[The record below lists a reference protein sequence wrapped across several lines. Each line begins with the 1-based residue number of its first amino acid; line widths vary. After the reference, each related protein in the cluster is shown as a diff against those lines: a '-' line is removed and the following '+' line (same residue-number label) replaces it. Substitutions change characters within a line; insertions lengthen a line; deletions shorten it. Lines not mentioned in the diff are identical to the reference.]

1 MSRVET
7 GGLLVAPILHDF
19 IEKEALPDT
28 GVESAA
34 SWGGFAG
41 LTRDLAPANKR
52 LLARRDE
59 LQAEIDA
66 GHRQYH
72 GKKAA
77 DSACLGFL
85 RDIGYLPPEAVD
97 FQSRPR
103 TSTRR
108 SRPSPAR
115 SLWCRSPMRGRR
127 LTLCLSQMTRSH
139 AQHARGNVREGR

>member
-34 SWGGFAG
+34 SWGGYAG

-66 GHRQYH
+66 GHRQVSRQE
-72 GKKAA
+72 GGRFGLSRVPSRLRL
-77 DSACLGFL
+77 SA
-85 RDIGYLPPEAVD
+85 
-97 FQSRPR
+97 
-103 TSTRR
+103 
-108 SRPSPAR
+108 
-115 SLWCRSPMRGRR
+115 
-127 LTLCLSQMTRSH
+127 
-139 AQHARGNVREGR
+139 ARGGRFSISTANVNPEIATVAGPQLVVPVTNAR

>member
-19 IEKEALPDT
+19 IEKEVLPDT

-97 FQSRPR
+97 FQI
-103 TSTRR
+103 STANVN
-108 SRPSPAR
+108 PEIATVAGPQLVVPVTNAR
-115 SLWCRSPMRGRR
+115 
-127 LTLCLSQMTRSH
+127 
-139 AQHARGNVREGR
+139 

>member
-34 SWGGFAG
+34 SWRGFAG

-97 FQSRPR
+97 FQI
-103 TSTRR
+103 STANVN
-108 SRPSPAR
+108 PEIATVAGPQLVVPVTNAR
-115 SLWCRSPMRGRR
+115 
-127 LTLCLSQMTRSH
+127 
-139 AQHARGNVREGR
+139 